1 MRTCR
6 KVTCIARLGT
16 VGDSGF
22 ILGTFF
28 RYQFLLMFIQPLVLQ
43 HTDHAQMALGDLV
56 YVELPDGDSEV
67 ASGDA
72 FAVVESVKAAS
83 DVYLPLSGTIV
94 EINEALDE
102 GPELV
107 NSDPYGEGWLVRF
120 RPDTPSELD
129 ELLSGDDYQRF
140 VAELE
145 D

>member
-1 MRTCR
+1 MSEIPQDLKYTKEHEWVRE
-6 KVTCIARLGT
+6 KDDGNVE
-16 VGDSGF
+16 VG
-22 ILGTFF
+22 I
-28 RYQFLLMFIQPLVLQ
+28 
-43 HTDHAQMALGDLV
+43 TDHAQMALGDLV
-56 YVELPDGDSEV
+56 YVELPDVDSKV

-83 DVYLPLSGTIV
+83 DVYLPLSGTFV
-94 EINEALDE
+94 EVNAALVDS
-102 GPELV
+102 PELV
-107 NSDPYGEGWLVRF
+107 NSDPYGDGWLIRF

>member
-1 MRTCR
+1 MSEIPEELRYTKEHEWVR
-6 KVTCIARLGT
+6 EKDDGNVE
-16 VGDSGF
+16 VG
-22 ILGTFF
+22 I
-28 RYQFLLMFIQPLVLQ
+28 
-43 HTDHAQMALGDLV
+43 TDHAQMALGDLV
-56 YVELPDGDSEV
+56 YVELPDVDSEV

-94 EINEALDE
+94 EVNDALAD

-107 NSDPYGEGWLVRF
+107 NSDPYGDGWLIRF
-120 RPDTPSELD
+120 RPDAPSELD

>member
-1 MRTCR
+1 MSEIPQDLTYTKEHEWVRE
-6 KVTCIARLGT
+6 KDDGNVE
-16 VGDSGF
+16 VG
-22 ILGTFF
+22 I
-28 RYQFLLMFIQPLVLQ
+28 
-43 HTDHAQMALGDLV
+43 TDHAQMALGDLV
-56 YVELPDGDSEV
+56 YVELPDVDSEG

-94 EINEALDE
+94 EVNAALVAS
-102 GPELV
+102 PELV
-107 NSDPYGEGWLVRF
+107 NSDPYGDGWLIRF

>member
-1 MRTCR
+1 MSEIPEELKYTKEHEWVRE
-6 KVTCIARLGT
+6 KDDGNVE
-16 VGDSGF
+16 VG
-22 ILGTFF
+22 I
-28 RYQFLLMFIQPLVLQ
+28 
-43 HTDHAQMALGDLV
+43 TDHAQMALGDLV
-56 YVELPDGDSEV
+56 YVELPDVDSAV

-83 DVYLPLSGTIV
+83 DVYLPLSGKIV
-94 EINEALDE
+94 EVNDALVD

-107 NSDPYGEGWLVRF
+107 NSDPYGDGWLIRF
-120 RPDTPSELD
+120 RPDAPSELD